1 MAPAW
6 RQIEEV
12 TRLEHPFLCG
22 FELRKQ
28 LEWRT
33 VNQGRITRWRNPPAA
48 TPACLK
54 QEDVIGI
61 DMRTHPPAIACVA
74 HHQVIESGIRKKS
87 EASKELMGGIQVP
100 VHAIDQDRPARA
112 PGRGQVIEW
121 AMLQSP
127 STLATGRE
135 P

>member
-12 TRLEHPFLCG
+12 ARLEHPFLRG

-28 LEWRT
+28 LQWRT
-33 VNQGRITRWRNPPAA
+33 VDQGRITRWRNPPAA

-54 QEDVIGI
+54 QEDVIRI
-61 DMRTHPPAIACVA
+61 DMGTHSPAIACVA
-74 HHQVIESGIRKKS
+74 HHQVIESGIRKES
-87 EASKELMGGIQVP
+87 EARKQLMGSIQVP
-100 VHAIDQDRPARA
+100 VHAINQYRPARA
-112 PGRGQVIEW
+112 SGRGQVIEW
-121 AMLQSP
+121 AVLKSP